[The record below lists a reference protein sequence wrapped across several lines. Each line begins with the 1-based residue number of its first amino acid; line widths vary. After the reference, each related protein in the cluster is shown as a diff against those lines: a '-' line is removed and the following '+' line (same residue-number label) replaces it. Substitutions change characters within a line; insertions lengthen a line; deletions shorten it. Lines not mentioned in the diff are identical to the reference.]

1 MIRMFRRLRTRT
13 AAFVHDLCW
22 VPVSWLGAFFLR
34 FNLDAIPPLYFE
46 QAIRL
51 LPVVIA
57 VHGAV
62 FWQQGLYRGVW
73 RFASLPD
80 LVRIVQAVVIGVA
93 ITGVVIFLWTRM
105 FALPRSVLVLQ
116 ALLLIAFLS
125 GPRLLYRWLKDRRF
139 VTANAKRVLVVGAG
153 AAGETLVRD
162 LKRDRNSGY
171 VPVGFV
177 DDDETKRGMEI
188 HGVRVLAK
196 TGRIPRVVEDLDI
209 DLIVLA
215 IPSATPAARRTIVG
229 HCEDAQIPVR
239 TMPEMGELMSGQA
252 DALDLRVLSIEDLL
266 GREAVAL
273 DWKQIREGITD
284 RTVLVTG
291 GAGSIGTELCRQLA
305 RLKPK
310 QLVVVDQSEYGL
322 YTADSELRA
331 HYEDL
336 DLAVYLRDVCDR
348 PAMDELFSRVKP
360 EIVFHAAAYKHVPL
374 LEDQVR
380 EAVRNNVLGTRTVA
394 ECAVKAKTAAV
405 VLISTD
411 KAVNPTNVMGATK
424 RLAEI
429 YCQNANQYAAETR
442 FVTVRFGNVLGSA
455 GSVVP
460 KFRQQ
465 ISDGGPITVTHP
477 DIERYFMTISEATQL
492 ILQAGAEGKGGE
504 IFVLDMGEPVK
515 IVYLAEQMISMA
527 GFRPREDIDI
537 VFSGLRP
544 GEKLYEELFHESE
557 QLSATNHEKLLL
569 ARFRSVDWN
578 AFNASLDALL
588 ANCDAY
594 DEQALRRSVV
604 DLVPDYRATEG

>member
-1 MIRMFRRLRTRT
+1 MIRLFRRLRTRT

-22 VPVSWLGAFFLR
+22 VPVSWLGAFYLR
-34 FNLDAIPPLYFE
+34 FNLDVIPQLYYD

-51 LPVVIA
+51 LPIVFL

-73 RFASLPD
+73 RFASVPD
-80 LVRIVQAVVIGVA
+80 LVRIIQAVVIGVA

-125 GPRLLYRWLKDRRF
+125 GPRLLYRWLKDRRL
-139 VTANAKRVLVVGAG
+139 VTANAKHVLIVGAG
-153 AAGETLVRD
+153 AAGEALVRE
-162 LKRDRNSGY
+162 LSRNRHSGY

-177 DDDETKRGMEI
+177 DDDQAKRGMEI

-196 TGRIPRVVEDLDI
+196 PGRIAQVVEERDV

-215 IPSATPAARRTIVG
+215 MPSATPAARRTILG
-229 HCEDAQIPVR
+229 HCQRARVPVR
-239 TMPEMGELMSGQA
+239 TMPELGELISGQA
-252 DALDLRVLSIEDLL
+252 DALDLRALSIEDLL
-266 GREAVAL
+266 GRQAVSL
-273 DWKQIREGITD
+273 DWEQIREGITD
-284 RTVLVTG
+284 KTVLVTG
-291 GAGSIGTELCRQLA
+291 GAGSIGAELCRQLA
-305 RLKPK
+305 RLKPRR
-310 QLVVVDQSEYGL
+310 LVVVDQNEYGL
-322 YTADSELRA
+322 YLADTELRA
-331 HYEDL
+331 GYEDL
-336 DLAVYLRDVCDR
+336 DLAVFLRDICDR
-348 PAMDELFSRVKP
+348 TAMDELFAREKP

-429 YCQNANQYAAETR
+429 YCQNANQHADETR

-460 KFRQQ
+460 RFRQQ
-465 ISDGGPITVTHP
+465 ISDGGPVTVTHP
-477 DIERYFMTISEATQL
+477 DIERYFMTIPEATQL
-492 ILQAGAEGKGGE
+492 ILQAGADGNGGE

-515 IVYLAEQMISMA
+515 IVYLAEQMITLA
-527 GFRPREDIDI
+527 GLRPREDVDI
-537 VFSGLRP
+537 VFTGLRP

-557 QLSATNHEKLLL
+557 HLSPTGHEKLLL
-569 ARFRSVDWN
+569 ARFRHVNWN
-578 AFNASLDALL
+578 AFNASLDTLL
-588 ANCDAY
+588 ADCDAY
-594 DEQALRRSVV
+594 DEQALRRSVAA
-604 DLVPDYRATEG
+604 LVPEYRAAGA